1 MPLRYRVIAL
11 LAFISVLLALVITL
25 PEVLYDNFIWKYFWG
40 PIVADAEGV
49 YLAEHNGVIAHA
61 GYNTVNTATYALLTI
76 AVLYVAY
83 DSMKGK
89 TSEHD
94 IEKFFF
100 ALFPLIIYGSVARV
114 LEDAG
119 LFLSLPLQAMF
130 ISPLIYIQMF
140 ALFLLVVFSSRM
152 LEKGRHFFLP
162 SAIAIVSSSLCV
174 FLLSSSLSATAS
186 TAYLAISSLVFIFL
200 SSRLRG
206 WEKQSFLFSLFLLSL
221 SIYFTVNIAL
231 QPGMNTR
238 PLIILES
245 LSLPAVLSVIL
256 LSFRMFREPFNSLAV
271 FSQMLDATAT
281 YIGISSFNYYEKHV
295 LPSFLMDASGPWIM
309 IPIKFVIAVLIV
321 YAVRD
326 EEKWIRDVLL
336 MLVII
341 LGLAPGT
348 RDMLR
353 IALGV

>member
-1 MPLRYRVIAL
+1 MPLRHKLIAL
-11 LAFISVLLALVITL
+11 LVLLSVFIALIVVL
-25 PEVLYDNFIWKYFWG
+25 PEALYDNFIWKYFWG

-83 DSMKGK
+83 GSMKGK

-140 ALFLLVVFSSRM
+140 ALFLLVVFSSRA
-152 LEKGRHFFLP
+152 LEKGRYFFLP
-162 SAIAIVSSSLCV
+162 LTIATVSSSVCV
-174 FLLSSSLSATAS
+174 FLLSGSLSVSANAV
-186 TAYLAISSLVFIFL
+186 YLAISSVVFIFL
-200 SSRLRG
+200 SLRFKG

-221 SIYFTVNIAL
+221 SLYFMVNIAL

-245 LSLPAVLSVIL
+245 LSLPAVLSIIL

-309 IPIKFVIAVLIV
+309 IPLKFVIVVLIV
-321 YAVRD
+321 YALRD